1 MQIDSLGR
9 SGKFDELRE
18 FLRSA
23 GYTEE
28 FLRERFHLERAEQ
41 FELDRGKRA
50 PLPEPASAADIL
62 TTLFLA
68 GEFASLADAERLMG
82 RDSVSL
88 LSGMGLLAIDIAGDR
103 CHGTVALYPLADL
116 HIASDRWSN
125 PDGAPFEAP
134 SDTVAP
140 ASIPNTRLFLA
151 HVPLGECGSFLDL
164 CAGTGIAAILA
175 ARQGARAAWAG
186 DIAERCTRFAEFNG
200 RLNGVANYHPVTSDL
215 YGSLRS
221 CENNGWQAEAP
232 APHVGQTLS
241 SVNPVTFDRIV
252 AHPPYVPALQP
263 KWIFF
268 SGGEDGEEI
277 TRRII
282 EGLPAHLNDRGVF
295 LALTMGTDR
304 ADAPF
309 ESRIREWLGE
319 GGRDFDIALIVR
331 RIIEPHD
338 FAARANPPTGRSR
351 EESGAWKKLFA
362 RLRVESLVYG
372 FVAIQRRNGARQTF
386 TVRRQASPVSP
397 RAPWEWLLAWESA
410 AKEDLPRLILERPLH
425 RGCDA
430 EFQVRHRLEGS
441 AWTPQRYTLRTEWPF
456 SMECDAHPW
465 MANLISLCD
474 GRATGRDQLRV
485 LVENGVLPR
494 GIAEEEFAR
503 ATAGLVSGGFIEVEG
518 FRPPRAAG

>member
-1 MQIDSLGR
+1 MQIDSLGQ
-9 SGKFDELRE
+9 SGKFDELRD

-23 GYTEE
+23 SYTEE
-28 FLRERFHLERAEQ
+28 FLRARFGLERAEQ
-41 FELDRGKRA
+41 FELDRAKRA

-62 TTLFLA
+62 TALYLA
-68 GEFASLADAERLMG
+68 GEFVSLEQAERLVG
-82 RDSVSL
+82 RDGAGL
-88 LSGMGLLAIDIAGDR
+88 LSGMGLLANDAAGGR

-125 PDGAPFEAP
+125 PDDAPFEAP
-134 SDTVAP
+134 SDTVYP
-140 ASIPNTRLFLA
+140 AFIPNTRLFLA

-164 CAGTGIAAILA
+164 CAGTGIAAIMA
-175 ARQGARAAWAG
+175 ARQGAREAWAG

-200 RLNGVANYHPVTSDL
+200 RLNGIANFHPVTSDL
-215 YGSLRS
+215 YAG
-221 CENNGWQAEAP
+221 
-232 APHVGQTLS
+232 LS
-241 SVNPVTFDRIV
+241 QPTFDRIV

-277 TRRII
+277 TRRIV

-295 LALTMGTDR
+295 LALTMGSDR
-304 ADAPF
+304 SDAPF

-331 RIIEPHD
+331 KVLEPHE
-338 FAARANPPTGRSR
+338 FAARNR
-351 EESGAWKKLFA
+351 EESGAWSKLFA
-362 RLRVESLVYG
+362 RLGVQSLVYG
-372 FVAIQRRNGARQTF
+372 FIVIQRRSGARQTF
-386 TVRRQASPVSP
+386 TVRRQASPGSR

-410 AKEDLPRLILERPLH
+410 ATEDLPRLILERPLH
-425 RGCDA
+425 RGRDA
-430 EFQVRHRLEGS
+430 EFQVRHRLQGN
-441 AWTPQRYTLRTEWPF
+441 AWIPRRYTLRTEWPF

-485 LVENGVLPR
+485 LVENDVLPR
-494 GIAEEEFAR
+494 GIPEEEFAR
-503 ATAGLVSGGFIEVEG
+503 AAAGLVSGGFIEVEG
-518 FRPPRAAG
+518 FRPPRAGG

>member
-1 MQIDSLGR
+1 MQIDSLGQ
-9 SGKFDELRE
+9 SGKFDELRD

-23 GYTEE
+23 SYTEE
-28 FLRERFHLERAEQ
+28 FLRARFGLERAEQ
-41 FELDRGKRA
+41 FELDRAKRA

-62 TTLFLA
+62 TALYLA
-68 GEFASLADAERLMG
+68 GEFVSLEQAERLVG
-82 RDSVSL
+82 RDGAGL
-88 LSGMGLLAIDIAGDR
+88 LSGMGLLAIDAAGGR

-125 PDGAPFEAP
+125 PDDVPFEAP
-134 SDTVAP
+134 SDTVYP
-140 ASIPNTRLFLA
+140 AFIPNTRLFLS

-164 CAGTGIAAILA
+164 CAGTGIAAIVA
-175 ARQGARAAWAG
+175 ARQGAREAWAG

-200 RLNGVANYHPVTSDL
+200 RLNCVANFHPVTSDL
-215 YGSLRS
+215 YGNLSP
-221 CENNGWQAEAP
+221 P
-232 APHVGQTLS
+232 A
-241 SVNPVTFDRIV
+241 FDRIV

-277 TRRII
+277 TRRIV

-304 ADAPF
+304 SDAPF

-319 GGRDFDIALIVR
+319 GGRDFDLALIVR
-331 RIIEPHD
+331 KILEPHE
-338 FAARANPPTGRSR
+338 FAARNR
-351 EESGAWKKLFA
+351 EESGAWTKLFA

-372 FVAIQRRNGARQTF
+372 FIVIQRRNGARQTF
-386 TVRRQASPVSP
+386 TVRRQASPGSR
-397 RAPWEWLLAWESA
+397 RAPWEWMLAWESA
-410 AKEDLPRLILERPLH
+410 ATEDLPRLILERPLH
-425 RGCDA
+425 RGRDA

-474 GRATGRDQLRV
+474 GRATGREQLRV
-485 LVENGVLPR
+485 LVENGIVPR
-494 GIAEEEFAR
+494 DIEEEEFAR
-503 ATAGLVSGGFIEVEG
+503 AAAGLVSGGFIEVEG

>member
-23 GYTEE
+23 GYSEE
-28 FLRERFHLERAEQ
+28 FLCARFGLDRAER
-41 FELDRGKRA
+41 FELDRGRRA

-62 TTLFLA
+62 TALFLA
-68 GEFASLADAERLMG
+68 GEFVFLEQAERLMG
-82 RDSVSL
+82 RDGVGL
-88 LSGMGLLAIDIAGDR
+88 LSGMGLLAMDVAGGR
-103 CHGTVALYPLADL
+103 CHGTAALYPLADL

-125 PDGAPFEAP
+125 PDDAPFDAR
-134 SDTVAP
+134 SDTVYP
-140 ASIPNTRLFLA
+140 AFIPNTRLFLA

-175 ARQGARAAWAG
+175 ARQGAREAWAG

-215 YGSLRS
+215 YGSL
-221 CENNGWQAEAP
+221 
-232 APHVGQTLS
+232 S
-241 SVNPVTFDRIV
+241 SFDRIV
-252 AHPPYVPALQP
+252 AHPPYVPVLQP

-282 EGLPAHLNDRGVF
+282 QGLPAHLNDGGVF

-304 ADAPF
+304 SDAPF
-309 ESRIREWLGE
+309 QTRIREWLGE
-319 GGRDFDIALIVR
+319 GGKEFDIALIVR
-331 RIIEPHD
+331 KIMEPHE
-338 FAARANPPTGRSR
+338 FAARNR
-351 EESGAWKKLFA
+351 EESEAWKKRFA
-362 RLRVESLVYG
+362 RLGVESLVYG
-372 FVAIQRRNGARQTF
+372 FVVIQRRTGARETF
-386 TVRRQASPVSP
+386 TVRRQASPGSR

-410 AKEDLPRLILERPLH
+410 AKEDLTRLILERPLH

-441 AWTPQRYTLRTEWPF
+441 AWAPRRYTLRTEWPF

-465 MANLISLCD
+465 MANLIALCD

-485 LVENGVLPR
+485 LVENEVVPR
-494 GIAEEEFAR
+494 DIAEEEFAR
-503 ATAGLVSGGFIEVEG
+503 AAAGLVSGGFIEVEG
-518 FRPPRAAG
+518 FRPPRAGG

>member
-18 FLRSA
+18 FLRWA

-28 FLRERFHLERAEQ
+28 FLRARFQLERAEQ

-62 TTLFLA
+62 TALYLA
-68 GEFASLADAERLMG
+68 GEFACLAEAERLMG
-82 RDSVSL
+82 RDGVGL
-88 LSGMGLLAIDIAGDR
+88 LSGMGLLAIDAGGGR
-103 CHGTVALYPLADL
+103 CHGTVSLYPLEDL

-125 PDGAPFEAP
+125 PGDAPFEAP
-134 SDTVAP
+134 SDTVYP
-140 ASIPNTRLFLA
+140 ACIPNTRLFLE

-175 ARQGARAAWAG
+175 ARQGARETWAG

-200 RLNGVANYHPVTSDL
+200 RLNGVANFHPVTSDL
-215 YGSLRS
+215 YGSL
-221 CENNGWQAEAP
+221 
-232 APHVGQTLS
+232 S
-241 SVNPVTFDRIV
+241 SFDRIV

-277 TRRII
+277 TRRIV

-295 LALTMGTDR
+295 LALTMGSDR
-304 ADAPF
+304 SDAPF
-309 ESRIREWLGE
+309 ERRIREWLGE
-319 GGRDFDIALIVR
+319 GGGEFDIALIVR
-331 RIIEPHD
+331 KILEPHE
-338 FAARANPPTGRSR
+338 FAARNR
-351 EESGAWKKLFA
+351 EESKAWKKRFA
-362 RLRVESLVYG
+362 RLGVESLVYG
-372 FVAIQRRNGARQTF
+372 LVVIQRRTGAGETF
-386 TVRRQASPVSP
+386 TVRRRASPASR
-397 RAPWEWLLAWESA
+397 RAPWEWLLAWEGA
-410 AKEDLPRLILERPLH
+410 DKKGLILERPLH
-425 RGCDA
+425 RGGDA
-430 EFQVRHRLEGS
+430 EFQVRHRLEGG

-465 MANLISLCD
+465 MANLIALCD
-474 GRATGRDQLRV
+474 GRATGRDLLGV
-485 LVENGVLPR
+485 LVENEVLPR
-494 GIAEEEFAR
+494 SIPEDEFAR
-503 ATAGLVSGGFIEVEG
+503 AAAGLVSGGFIEVEG

>member
-1 MQIDSLGR
+1 MPIDSLGQ
-9 SGKFDELRE
+9 SGKFDELRD

-28 FLRERFHLERAEQ
+28 FLRARFGLERAEQ
-41 FELDRGKRA
+41 FELDRTKRA

-62 TTLFLA
+62 TALYLA
-68 GEFASLADAERLMG
+68 GEFVSLEQAERLVG
-82 RDSVSL
+82 RDGAGL
-88 LSGMGLLAIDIAGDR
+88 LSGMGLLANDAAGGR

-125 PDGAPFEAP
+125 PDDAPFEAP
-134 SDTVAP
+134 SDTVYP
-140 ASIPNTRLFLA
+140 AFIPNTRLFLA

-164 CAGTGIAAILA
+164 CAGTGIAAIMA
-175 ARQGARAAWAG
+175 ARQGAREAWAG

-200 RLNGVANYHPVTSDL
+200 RLNGIANFHPVTSDL
-215 YGSLRS
+215 YAG
-221 CENNGWQAEAP
+221 
-232 APHVGQTLS
+232 LS
-241 SVNPVTFDRIV
+241 QPTFDRIV

-277 TRRII
+277 TRRIVQ
-282 EGLPAHLNDRGVF
+282 GLQAHLNDHGVF

-304 ADAPF
+304 SDAPF

-331 RIIEPHD
+331 RILDPHD
-338 FAARANPPTGRSR
+338 FAARANPHTGRSR

-362 RLRVESLVYG
+362 RLGVESLVYG
-372 FVAIQRRNGARQTF
+372 FVVIQRRTGARETF
-386 TVRRQASPVSP
+386 TVRRQASPA
-397 RAPWEWLLAWESA
+397 RRRTPWEWLLAWESA
-410 AKEDLPRLILERPLH
+410 AKEGVTRLILERPLH
-425 RGCDA
+425 RGRDA

-474 GRATGRDQLRV
+474 GRATGRDQLHA
-485 LVENGVLPR
+485 LVQNELLPR
-494 GIAEEEFAR
+494 GITEDEFAR
-503 ATAGLVSGGFIEVEG
+503 AAAGLVSGGFIEVEG
-518 FRPPRAAG
+518 FRPPRAGG

>member
-1 MQIDSLGR
+1 MQIDGLGR
-9 SGKFDELRE
+9 SGKFDELRA

-28 FLRERFHLERAEQ
+28 FLRARFGLERAEQ

-50 PLPEPASAADIL
+50 PLPEPVSAADIL
-62 TTLFLA
+62 TALYLA
-68 GEFASLADAERLMG
+68 GEFVLLQQAERLMG
-82 RDSVSL
+82 RNAAGL
-88 LSGMGLLAIDIAGDR
+88 LSGMGLLKIDAAGGR

-125 PDGAPFEAP
+125 PGDAPFEAP
-134 SDTVAP
+134 SDTVYP
-140 ASIPNTRLFLA
+140 AFIPNTRLFLE
-151 HVPLGECGSFLDL
+151 HVPLGECATFLDL

-175 ARQGARAAWAG
+175 ARQGAREAWAG

-200 RLNGVANYHPVTSDL
+200 RLNGVANFHPVTSDL

-221 CENNGWQAEAP
+221 
-232 APHVGQTLS
+232 
-241 SVNPVTFDRIV
+241 FDRIV

-268 SGGEDGEEI
+268 SGGEDGEAI
-277 TRRII
+277 TRRIV

-295 LALTMGTDR
+295 LALTMGSDR
-304 ADAPF
+304 SDAPF

-331 RIIEPHD
+331 KILEPLE
-338 FAARANPPTGRSR
+338 FAARSC

-362 RLRVESLVYG
+362 RLGVESLVYG
-372 FVAIQRRNGARQTF
+372 VVAIQRRNGARQTF
-386 TVRRQASPVSP
+386 TVRRQASPGRC
-397 RAPWEWLLAWESA
+397 RAPWEWLLAWERA
-410 AKEDLPRLILERPLH
+410 DQEGLILQRPLH
-425 RGCDA
+425 RGGDA
-430 EFQVRHRLEGS
+430 EFQVRHRLQGS
-441 AWTPQRYTLRTEWPF
+441 GWAPHGYTLQTQWPF
-456 SMECDAHPW
+456 RMECDAHPW
-465 MANLISLCD
+465 MAHLIALCD
-474 GRATGRDQLRV
+474 GQATGRDQLRV
-485 LVENGVLPR
+485 LVENEVLPR

-503 ATAGLVSGGFIEVEG
+503 AAAGLVSGGFIEVEG

>member
-23 GYTEE
+23 GYSEE
-28 FLRERFHLERAEQ
+28 FLRARFHLERAEQ

-62 TTLFLA
+62 TALYLA
-68 GEFASLADAERLMG
+68 GEFASLAEAERLMG
-82 RDSVSL
+82 RDGVGL
-88 LSGMGLLAIDIAGDR
+88 LSGMGLLEIDPGGGR
-103 CHGTVALYPLADL
+103 CHGTVALYPLEDL

-125 PDGAPFEAP
+125 PGDAPFEAP
-134 SDTVAP
+134 SDTVYP
-140 ASIPNTRLFLA
+140 AFIPNTRLFLE

-175 ARQGARAAWAG
+175 ARQGAREAWAG

-200 RLNGVANYHPVTSDL
+200 RLNGVANFHPVTSDL
-215 YGSLRS
+215 YGSLGS
-221 CENNGWQAEAP
+221 
-232 APHVGQTLS
+232 
-241 SVNPVTFDRIV
+241 FDRIV

-295 LALTMGTDR
+295 LALTMGSDR
-304 ADAPF
+304 SDAPF
-309 ESRIREWLGE
+309 ERRIREWLGE
-319 GGRDFDIALIVR
+319 RGGEFDIALIVR
-331 RIIEPHD
+331 KALEPVD
-338 FAARANPPTGRSR
+338 FAARKR
-351 EESGAWKKLFA
+351 EESAAWKKLFA
-362 RLRVESLVYG
+362 RLGVESLVYG
-372 FVAIQRRNGARQTF
+372 FVIIQRRTGARQTF
-386 TVRRQASPVSP
+386 TVRRQASPGRR
-397 RAPWEWLLAWESA
+397 RAPWEWLLAWEGA
-410 AKEDLPRLILERPLH
+410 DKEGPILERPLH
-425 RGCDA
+425 RGGDA

-465 MANLISLCD
+465 MANLIALCD
-474 GRATGRDQLRV
+474 GRATGRDLLRV
-485 LVENGVLPR
+485 LVENEVLPR

-503 ATAGLVSGGFIEVEG
+503 AAAGLVSGGFIEVEG

>member
-9 SGKFDELRE
+9 SGKLDELRE

-23 GYTEE
+23 GYSEE
-28 FLRERFHLERAEQ
+28 FLRARFHLERAEQ

-62 TTLFLA
+62 TALYLA
-68 GEFASLADAERLMG
+68 GEFASLAEAERLMG
-82 RDSVSL
+82 RDGVGL
-88 LSGMGLLAIDIAGDR
+88 LSGMGLLEIDPGGGR
-103 CHGTVALYPLADL
+103 CHGTVALYPLEDL

-125 PDGAPFEAP
+125 PGDAPFEAP
-134 SDTVAP
+134 SDTVYP
-140 ASIPNTRLFLA
+140 AFIPNTRLFLE

-175 ARQGARAAWAG
+175 ARQGAREAWAG

-200 RLNGVANYHPVTSDL
+200 RLNGVANFHPVTSDL
-215 YGSLRS
+215 YGSLGS
-221 CENNGWQAEAP
+221 
-232 APHVGQTLS
+232 
-241 SVNPVTFDRIV
+241 FDRIV

-277 TRRII
+277 TRRIV

-295 LALTMGTDR
+295 LALTMGSDR
-304 ADAPF
+304 SDAPF
-309 ESRIREWLGE
+309 ERRIREWLGE
-319 GGRDFDIALIVR
+319 RGGEFDIALIVR
-331 RIIEPHD
+331 KALEPVD
-338 FAARANPPTGRSR
+338 FAARKR
-351 EESGAWKKLFA
+351 EESAAWKELFA
-362 RLRVESLVYG
+362 RLGVESLVYG
-372 FVAIQRRNGARQTF
+372 FVIIQRRTGAGQAF
-386 TVRRQASPVSP
+386 TVRRQASPGRR
-397 RAPWEWLLAWESA
+397 RAPWEWLLAWEGA
-410 AKEDLPRLILERPLH
+410 DKEGPILERPLH
-425 RGCDA
+425 RGGDA

-465 MANLISLCD
+465 MANLIALCD
-474 GRATGRDQLRV
+474 GRATGRDLLRV
-485 LVENGVLPR
+485 LVENEVLPR

-503 ATAGLVSGGFIEVEG
+503 AAAGLVSGGFIEVEG

>member
-9 SGKFDELRE
+9 SGKFDELRD

-23 GYTEE
+23 GYTED
-28 FLRERFHLERAEQ
+28 FLRARFGLERAEQ
-41 FELDRGKRA
+41 FELDRAKRA

-62 TTLFLA
+62 TALYLA
-68 GEFASLADAERLMG
+68 GEFVSLEQAERLVG
-82 RDSVSL
+82 RDGVAL
-88 LSGMGLLAIDIAGDR
+88 LSGMGLLAIDIAGGR
-103 CHGTVALYPLADL
+103 CHGTVALYPLEDL

-125 PDGAPFEAP
+125 PGDTPFEAP
-134 SDTVAP
+134 SDTVYP
-140 ASIPNTRLFLA
+140 AFIPNTRLFLA

-164 CAGTGIAAILA
+164 CAGTGIAAIMA
-175 ARQGARAAWAG
+175 ARQGAREAWAG

-200 RLNGVANYHPVTSDL
+200 RLNGVANFHPVTGDL
-215 YGSLRS
+215 YGSLNS
-221 CENNGWQAEAP
+221 
-232 APHVGQTLS
+232 
-241 SVNPVTFDRIV
+241 FDRIV

-277 TRRII
+277 TRRMIQ
-282 EGLPAHLNDRGVF
+282 GLPSHLNDRGVF
-295 LALTMGTDR
+295 LALTMGSDR
-304 ADAPF
+304 SDAPF

-338 FAARANPPTGRSR
+338 FAARANPRTGRSR
-351 EESGAWKKLFA
+351 EESGVWKKLFA
-362 RLRVESLVYG
+362 RLGVESLVYG

-410 AKEDLPRLILERPLH
+410 ATENLPRLILERPLH

-430 EFQVRHRLEGS
+430 EFQVRHRLQGA
-441 AWTPQRYTLRTEWPF
+441 AWAPQSYTLRTEWPF

-485 LVENGVLPR
+485 LVENDVLPR
-494 GIAEEEFAR
+494 AIPEDEFAR
-503 ATAGLVSGGFIEVEG
+503 AAAGLVSGGFIEVEG
-518 FRPPRAAG
+518 FRPPRAGG

>member
-18 FLRSA
+18 FLRCS

-28 FLRERFHLERAEQ
+28 FLRARFHLERAEQ

-62 TTLFLA
+62 TALYLA
-68 GEFASLADAERLMG
+68 GEFASLAEAERLMG
-82 RDSVSL
+82 RDGVGL
-88 LSGMGLLAIDIAGDR
+88 LSGMGLLEIDAGGGR

-125 PDGAPFEAP
+125 PDDAPFEAP
-134 SDTVAP
+134 SDTVYP
-140 ASIPNTRLFLA
+140 AFIPNTRLFLE

-175 ARQGARAAWAG
+175 ARQGAREAWAG

-215 YGSLRS
+215 YVSF
-221 CENNGWQAEAP
+221 
-232 APHVGQTLS
+232 S
-241 SVNPVTFDRIV
+241 SFERIV

-277 TRRII
+277 TRRIV

-304 ADAPF
+304 SDAPF
-309 ESRIREWLGE
+309 ERRIREWLGE
-319 GGRDFDIALIVR
+319 GGGEFDIALIVR
-331 RIIEPHD
+331 KIFEPHE
-338 FAARANPPTGRSR
+338 FAVRNR
-351 EESGAWKKLFA
+351 EESAAWKKLFA
-362 RLRVESLVYG
+362 RLGVESLVYG
-372 FVAIQRRNGARQTF
+372 FVVIQRRNGAGERF
-386 TVRRQASPVSP
+386 TVRRQTSPGRR
-397 RAPWEWLLAWESA
+397 RAPWEWLLAWEGA
-410 AKEDLPRLILERPLH
+410 DKEGLILERSLH
-425 RGCDA
+425 RGGDA

-441 AWTPQRYTLRTEWPF
+441 AWTPQRYRLRTEWPF

-465 MANLISLCD
+465 MANLIALCD
-474 GRATGRDQLRV
+474 GRATGRDLLGV
-485 LVENGVLPR
+485 LVENEVLPR
-494 GIAEEEFAR
+494 GIPEEEFAH
-503 ATAGLVSGGFIEVEG
+503 AAAGLVSGGFIEVEG
-518 FRPPRAAG
+518 FRPPRAGG

>member
-28 FLRERFHLERAEQ
+28 FLRARFHLERAEQ
-41 FELDRGKRA
+41 FELDRGRRA
-50 PLPEPASAADIL
+50 PLPEPAAAADIL
-62 TTLFLA
+62 TALYLA
-68 GEFASLADAERLMG
+68 GEFASLTEAERLMG
-82 RDSVSL
+82 RDGVGL
-88 LSGMGLLAIDIAGDR
+88 LLGMGLLEIDAQGGR
-103 CHGTVALYPLADL
+103 CHGTVALYPLEDL

-125 PDGAPFEAP
+125 PGDAPFEAP
-134 SDTVAP
+134 SDTVYP
-140 ASIPNTRLFLA
+140 AFIPNTRLFLE

-175 ARQGARAAWAG
+175 ARQGAREAWAG

-200 RLNGVANYHPVTSDL
+200 RLNGVANFHPVTSDL
-215 YGSLRS
+215 YGSLGS
-221 CENNGWQAEAP
+221 
-232 APHVGQTLS
+232 
-241 SVNPVTFDRIV
+241 FDRIV

-277 TRRII
+277 TRRIV
-282 EGLPAHLNDRGVF
+282 EGLPAHLNDHGVF
-295 LALTMGTDR
+295 LALTMGSDR
-304 ADAPF
+304 SDAPF
-309 ESRIREWLGE
+309 ERRIREWLGE
-319 GGRDFDIALIVR
+319 RGGEFDIALIVR
-331 RIIEPHD
+331 KALEPVD
-338 FAARANPPTGRSR
+338 FAARKR
-351 EESGAWKKLFA
+351 EESAAWKKLFA
-362 RLRVESLVYG
+362 RLGVESLVYG
-372 FVAIQRRNGARQTF
+372 FVIIQRRTGAGQAF
-386 TVRRQASPVSP
+386 TVRRQASPGRR
-397 RAPWEWLLAWESA
+397 RAPWEWLLAWEGA
-410 AKEDLPRLILERPLH
+410 DKEGPILERPLH
-425 RGCDA
+425 RGGDA

-465 MANLISLCD
+465 MANLIALCD
-474 GRATGRDQLRV
+474 GRATGRDLLRV
-485 LVENGVLPR
+485 LVENEVLPR

-503 ATAGLVSGGFIEVEG
+503 AAAGLVSGGFIEVEG

>member
-18 FLRSA
+18 FLQSA

-28 FLRERFHLERAEQ
+28 FLCARFQLERAEQ
-41 FELDRGKRA
+41 FELDRGNRA
-50 PLPEPASAADIL
+50 PLPEAASAADVL
-62 TTLFLA
+62 TALFLA
-68 GEFASLADAERLMG
+68 GEFVSVEKAHRLMG
-82 RDSVSL
+82 RDNIGL
-88 LSGMGLLAIDIAGDR
+88 LRDMGLLAIDAAGGR

-125 PDGAPFEAP
+125 PDDTPFEAP
-134 SDTVAP
+134 NDTVYP
-140 ASIPNTRLFLA
+140 AFIPTTRLFLE

-164 CAGTGIAAILA
+164 CSGTGIAAIMA
-175 ARQGARAAWAG
+175 ARQGAREAWAG

-200 RLNGVANYHPVTSDL
+200 RLNSVANFHPVTSDL
-215 YGSLRS
+215 YGNLSR
-221 CENNGWQAEAP
+221 P
-232 APHVGQTLS
+232 A
-241 SVNPVTFDRIV
+241 FDRIV

-277 TRRII
+277 TRRIV
-282 EGLPAHLNDRGVF
+282 EGLPAHLNDHGVF

-304 ADAPF
+304 TDAPF

-319 GGRDFDIALIVR
+319 GGRHFDIALIVR
-331 RIIEPHD
+331 KTLEPHE
-338 FAARANPPTGRSR
+338 FAARNR
-351 EESGAWKKLFA
+351 EESQAWRKLFA
-362 RLRVESLVYG
+362 RLAVESLVYG
-372 FVAIQRRNGARQTF
+372 VVAIQRRTGARQTF
-386 TVRRQASPVSP
+386 TVRRQASPGSR

-410 AKEDLPRLILERPLH
+410 ATEDLTRLILERPLH

-430 EFQVRHRLEGS
+430 DFLVRHRLEGS
-441 AWTPQRYTLRTEWPF
+441 AWTPQQYTLQAEWPF
-456 SMECDAHPW
+456 RMECDAHPW

-485 LVENGVLPR
+485 LVENDVVPR
-494 GIAEEEFAR
+494 NVSEEEFAR
-503 ATAGLVSGGFIEVEG
+503 AAAALVSGGFIEVEG
-518 FRPPRAAG
+518 FRPPRAGG